1 MTIIHLCH
9 VFKRLCAKVVDPTT
23 KLGELKKKV
32 VITLMLLKR
41 KFFPLLHIMTY
52 MLVHLVEELELCGPI
67 HTQCAYHIEWYLKT
81 LKGVVQNRM
90 KPKGS
95 MEKIHAQEKV
105 VQSYTKYL
113 VDFTFTRCMV
123 WDEKLN
129 PFMFDEVFEGGGCPQ
144 TMIIDL

>member
-1 MTIIHLCH
+1 
-9 VFKRLCAKVVDPTT
+9 
-23 KLGELKKKV
+23 
-32 VITLMLLKR
+32 
-41 KFFPLLHIMTY
+41 

-67 HTQCAYHIEWYLKT
+67 HTQCTYHIEWYLKT